1 MEKLYEGCYC
11 SSLEDGGPRLI
22 VEQRLKRPL
31 SLGVWVKVGSR
42 HDPKGKS
49 GISHFLEH
57 LLFKGT
63 KSRSS
68 FQISEEIDALGGNI
82 NGVTHKEYT
91 LLYVN
96 VLSKHLESALDVLAD
111 LLINPLFRPQ
121 DIETERGVI
130 LQEIKSQE
138 DNPQERIFD
147 LFSQTVWP
155 DSTSLSRPVMG
166 NKRSVSK
173 ITQQDCFHHHRLYN
187 GRNLGLVAVGDL
199 DLKHLKRLVDRKIK
213 GLKTSGSRGTTTD
226 FPPHPAPSFQVEEKD
241 ILQTH
246 LCLGFEG
253 IPMSDER
260 RFPLEAL
267 NAIFGSGMSSRLFRR
282 IREELGLV
290 YSISSHTTYYQDT
303 GLVRVYSSTK
313 GEALKKVVGIILEE
327 AKKLTQ
333 ETIDRSTLKT
343 AKEKL
348 KGNFLLGMEGSFPR
362 MMRLGISTIY
372 GRKLVSVDE
381 VVNQVEEIKPDQLEE
396 VANEVFLNPSL
407 VLIGPHKEKLLDLES
422 TISAQ

>member
-1 MEKLYEGCYC
+1 MEKLYKGCYRG
-11 SSLEDGGPRLI
+11 SLDNGPRFI
-22 VEQRLKRPL
+22 VEQRPKRPL

-42 HDPKGKS
+42 HDPDGKS
-49 GISHFLEH
+49 GVAHFLEH

-63 KSRSS
+63 ESRSS

-82 NGVTHKEYT
+82 NGLTHKEYT

-96 VLSKHLESALDVLAD
+96 VLSSHLESALDVLAD
-111 LLINPLFRPQ
+111 LLINPLFRQ
-121 DIETERGVI
+121 EDIETERGVV

-147 LFSQTVWP
+147 LFAQTVWP
-155 DSTSLSRPVMG
+155 DSTPLSRPVMG
-166 NKRSVSK
+166 DKESVAE
-173 ITQQDCFHHHRLYN
+173 ITQDDCLHHHKFYN
-187 GRNLGLVAVGDL
+187 GQNLVLVAVGDVDVEHVRRL
-199 DLKHLKRLVDRKIK
+199 AERKLKDLIFSESKEP
-213 GLKTSGSRGTTTD
+213 TTTS
-226 FPPHPAPSFQVEEKD
+226 PPNSASSFQVEEKD
-241 ILQTH
+241 VLQTH

-303 GLVRVYSSTK
+303 GLVRVYSNTK
-313 GEALKKVVGIILEE
+313 GEDLEEVVEIILEE
-327 AKKLTQ
+327 AKKLAK
-333 ETIDRSTLKT
+333 EPIDPAMLKT

-372 GRKLVSVDE
+372 ERELISVDE
-381 VVNQVEEIKPDQLEE
+381 VVNQVERIKPGQLEE
-396 VANEVFLNPSL
+396 VANEVFKAPSL
-407 VLIGPHKEKLLDLES
+407 VLIGPHRDQLLNLES
-422 TISAQ
+422 TISAE